1 MIQESVTFEDL
12 DGNDVTET
20 FYFHLSKIEMV
31 EREVTADGG
40 SLVDL
45 LEKIV
50 EEKDNAQL
58 FHHFKEF
65 IAKAVGT
72 RAADGR
78 RFIKTQELTDYFI
91 QSDAYSELAIK
102 LMSDENYSA
111 KFISEVVPR
120 SIRENLPEAKKMV
133 LQGVPVEI
141 VELPQPPRVEPPAN
155 VSALG
160 VREQVE
166 KEVLQPVAEQLNSMT
181 LEQLKAALAA
191 REQ

>member
-141 VELPQPPRVEPPAN
+141 VELPQPPRVDPPAN